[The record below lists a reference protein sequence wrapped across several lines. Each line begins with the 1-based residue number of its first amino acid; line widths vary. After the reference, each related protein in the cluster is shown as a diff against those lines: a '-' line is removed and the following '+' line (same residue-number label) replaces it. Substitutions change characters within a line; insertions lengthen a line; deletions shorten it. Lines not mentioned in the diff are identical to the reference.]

1 MEGNYACVLK
11 VSLCTTRRL
20 YCSLASTVATLY
32 STGLSYGKNRS
43 LVDNYG
49 TRTSKVFSAFRVTVK
64 QASLDAMHASTV
76 RSYAL
81 FNRLVNS

>member
-1 MEGNYACVLK
+1 MWLKGKLMHNTTTILFAGEYRSYALFN
-11 VSLCTTRRL
+11 RL
-20 YCSLASTVATLY
+20 VVWQKSFS
-32 STGLSYGKNRS
+32 SGL
-43 LVDNYG
+43 DNYG